1 MRTRRILAVAVLVTA
16 AVIQQ
21 NPASAAQGSVTSPNG
36 MVGIQQQVVL
46 YAPGMP
52 GQTATIGLTSGATQQ
67 VLQTSVNAQGYG
79 YANWTPTTAG
89 AWTINALGSA
99 ASSGSTT
106 ISVAAMPTST
116 AIEVPNNAQTNTAVT
131 VLATVT
137 AAAGGI
143 APTGTMTL
151 RSFPSQNI
159 IATSAVNPVGASTS
173 SLATFTWTPTGIGTA
188 SLVASFTPDTGAFG
202 ASTSSVGQSAV
213 STAVSIISLAFPA
226 QLNLG
231 QPTVLSAILGANQ
244 PQGTAAFLFDGQGI
258 SASIPTVNGV
268 ANFVWTPPTTGVHTI
283 GVNYSSSTNVS
294 GSSFQP
300 VTIQGPLPKDT
311 ITVDPQPGAP
321 WFIASPITLQAG
333 TSVTL
338 SGVAASGA
346 PVVFSEN
353 GPCILNGVALTALSP
368 GQCQVTA
375 FSPGSASYTQASQTY
390 TVTVTAPPRRGR

>member
-1 MRTRRILAVAVLVTA
+1 MRLRRILVVTVVALA
-16 AVIQQ
+16 AGLAHQ
-21 NPASAAQGSVTSPNG
+21 PASAAQGSVTSPNG

-79 YANWTPTTAG
+79 YANWTPTMAG

-99 ASSGSTT
+99 VSSGSTT

-116 AIEVPNNAQTNTAVT
+116 ALEVPNNSQANTAVT

-137 AAAGGI
+137 APAGSL

-159 IATSAVNPVGASTS
+159 IATTNVNPVGASTS
-173 SLATFTWTPTGIGTA
+173 SLATFTWTPTGSGAA
-188 SLVASFTPDTGAFG
+188 SLVANFTPDSGAFG
-202 ASTSSVGQSAV
+202 ASTSAVGQSVV
-213 STAVSIISLAFPA
+213 STAVTTIALAFPGS
-226 QLNLG
+226 LNLG
-231 QPTVLSAILGANQ
+231 QPVVLSAILGANQ
-244 PQGTAAFLFDGQGI
+244 PQGSAAFLFDGQGI
-258 SASIPTVNGV
+258 SASIPTVNGI
-268 ANFVWTPPTTGVHTI
+268 ANFPWTPPTTGVHTI

-300 VTIQGPLPKDT
+300 VTIQGPIPKDT

-321 WFIASPITLQAG
+321 WFIASPITLRAG

-353 GPCILNGVALTALSP
+353 GPCILNGVALSALSP

-375 FSPGSASYTQASQTY
+375 FSPGSGSYSQASQTY